1 MAIAAILPKNERSED
16 ALVCTVV
23 GVTILSTVAMIAY
36 PILTEQIGMSEDVAG
51 VFLGTTIH
59 DVAQVVGAGFSIS
72 DRTGEVATI
81 VKLIRVSLLAP
92 VIIIATLVVRRVAS
106 DGEFSDD
113 RPQLIPPFV
122 LAFFVLVALNSL
134 GFLPIWMQ
142 QLATQASSWA
152 LLAAIS
158 AVGMRTS
165 LKEVF
170 DVGGRAIALL
180 VTQTILIALMALG
193 MLQWV

>member
-1 MAIAAILPKNERSED
+1 MMWVGLAI
-16 ALVCTVV
+16 
-23 GVTILSTVAMIAY
+23 
-36 PILTEQIGMSEDVAG
+36 
-51 VFLGTTIH
+51 
-59 DVAQVVGAGFSIS
+59 
-72 DRTGEVATI
+72 
-81 VKLIRVSLLAP
+81 
-92 VIIIATLVVRRVAS
+92 TL
-106 DGEFSDD
+106 
-113 RPQLIPPFV
+113 
-122 LAFFVLVALNSL
+122 FFVLVALNSL